1 MAMES
6 SALEI
11 IEGLYKMIAEAWG
24 VPLGNEK
31 CIIEREKVLGML
43 DELKA
48 CLPVEIAEAR
58 RLVNSRTEY
67 MNSAR
72 KEAEAMR
79 AQAEEQV
86 RAMIDKQ
93 TIMQQARERSE
104 EMLSSAEKRSRELR
118 RVASEYVDDAL
129 RRTEE
134 AMTEALSNV
143 RATRA
148 RFVTVTGSAVP
159 AEASAVEEKT
169 EAPAPEEK
177 KDTPDYVEI
186 IPDVEEF

>member
-6 SALEI
+6 GALEI

-58 RLVNSRTEY
+58 RLVSSRTEY

-79 AQAEEQV
+79 QQAEEQV

-93 TIMQQARERSE
+93 TIMQEAKRRSE
-104 EMLSSAEKRSRELR
+104 EMLTSAETRSRELR

-134 AMTEALSNV
+134 AMAEALGNV
-143 RATRA
+143 RATRS
-148 RFVTVTGSAVP
+148 RFVTLTGATVP
-159 AEASAVEEKT
+159 QEPET
-169 EAPAPEEK
+169 PAPEEK
-177 KDTPDYVEI
+177 TPTPTFVEI
-186 IPDVEEF
+186 VPDVEE

>member
-11 IEGLYKMIAEAWG
+11 IEGLYKMVAEAWG
-24 VPLGNEK
+24 VPIGNEK
-31 CIIEREKVLGML
+31 CIVEREVVLSML

-58 RLVNSRTEY
+58 RLVSSRTEY
-67 MNSAR
+67 MNSAK
-72 KEAEAMR
+72 KEAEALR
-79 AQAEEQV
+79 QQAEEQA
-86 RAMIDKQ
+86 RAILDKQ
-93 TIMQQARERSE
+93 VIMQEARRRSE
-104 EMLSSAEKRSRELR
+104 EMLASAETRSRELR

-134 AMTEALSNV
+134 AMADALGNV

-148 RFVTVTGSAVP
+148 RFVTLTGGTMPVESEP
-159 AEASAVEEKT
+159 AEEAPVEE
-169 EAPAPEEK
+169 ARP
-177 KDTPDYVEI
+177 TPTFVEI
-186 IPDVEEF
+186 VPDVEE

>member
-1 MAMES
+1 MAMEN

-31 CIIEREKVLGML
+31 CIIEREKVLGLL

-67 MNSAR
+67 MNSAK

-79 AQAEEQV
+79 QQAEQQV

-93 TIMQQARERSE
+93 AIMLEAKRRSE
-104 EMLSSAEKRSRELR
+104 EMLTSAETRSRELR

-134 AMTEALSNV
+134 AMAEALGNV

-148 RFVTVTGSAVP
+148 RFQTLTGAAMP
-159 AEASAVEEKT
+159 QEAEASADEEKT
-169 EAPAPEEK
+169 PAP
-177 KDTPDYVEI
+177 TFVEI
-186 IPDVEEF
+186 VPDVEE